1 MKRTILAAAALICL
15 APSAWPRAGGGGG
28 GGGGCFPAGTPVL
41 TPRGAVPVETLK
53 PGDRV
58 LAVEG
63 RDISASEVLRVHA
76 AENSLLRLDTGA
88 GSVTTTSEH
97 PFLTRSG
104 FSPAGELEPGEEL
117 AFYDGGALSWTPLLA
132 AVAAGAGPVYNL
144 GTSAPHTFVAGGFV
158 VHNKGGFGGG
168 RSYGGSRRHGRRS
181 SGGEFIVYAVLLVF
195 IGASKAMEKV
205 RGGGTARAR
214 QASVSGQAAERAE
227 AGALTALKTASRS
240 DPGAEPEALRETA
253 RRIFTSV
260 QAAWTARDYSGV
272 RGFIFPHLY
281 AKHTAEL
288 ESLRRR
294 REINT
299 LENLTVISIRIVH
312 AFWAAAAER
321 RRFTALITASAK
333 DYYIDERTGRFLHGD
348 REPRTFQEFWT
359 LHWLNSKWVLGNI
372 EQAGESRALE
382 RESRAENL
390 DPAQAGERTVPAA
403 TAVPAIIQTAAL
415 TAAAAATAAAAVPGA
430 MPAARRASRL
440 DRALKNLAGRAPHWD
455 LMKMETAAENAFVN
469 VYKSWERCDPSGVS
483 PELVIPPAREV
494 LKRQM
499 ELKRDEGVTFSFAG
513 LSVLEAEVAQLSD
526 RPGEDTDEFMAR
538 ITASAKRKL
547 TRLGVTVRDEKSP
560 SVFTEYWIMTR
571 HEGTWKMKETL
582 TDAEGEAACAECAEG
597 PGEKA

>member
-1 MKRTILAAAALICL
+1 MKRAILAAAALLCL
-15 APSAWPRAGGGGG
+15 SPSAWPRAGGGG

-63 RDISASEVLRVHA
+63 SDILSSEVLRVHA
-76 AENSLLRLDTGA
+76 TENSLLRLETGA
-88 GSVTTTSEH
+88 GSVTTTAEH

-104 FSPAGELEPGEEL
+104 FAEAGSLEPGDEL
-117 AFYDGGALSWTPLLA
+117 AFHDGGSISWTPLLSA
-132 AVAAGAGPVYNL
+132 APAGAGPVYNL
-144 GTSAPHTFVAGGFV
+144 GTASPHTFVAGGFV

-168 RSYGGSRRHGRRS
+168 RSYGSRRYGRRS

-214 QASVSGQAAERAE
+214 QASVPGQTAERAE
-227 AGALTALKTASRS
+227 AGALAALRTASRS
-240 DPGAEPEALRETA
+240 DPGADPEALRETA

-260 QAAWTARDYSGV
+260 QAAWEARDYSGV
-272 RGFIFPHLY
+272 RGFIFPHIY
-281 AKHTAEL
+281 AKHTSQL

-294 REINT
+294 GEINA

-333 DYYIDERTGRFLHGD
+333 DHYIDERTGRFLRGD
-348 REPRTFQEFWT
+348 REAKTFQEFWT
-359 LHWLNSKWVLGNI
+359 FHWLNSKWALGNI

-390 DPAQAGERTVPAA
+390 NPAQAGERTVP
-403 TAVPAIIQTAAL
+403 TAPAGQSIQAAAL
-415 TAAAAATAAAAVPGA
+415 TAAAAAAGPGA

-440 DRALKNLAGRAPHWD
+440 DRAMKNLAGRAPHWD
-455 LMKMETAAENAFVN
+455 LMKMETAAERAFVN
-469 VYKSWERCDPSGVS
+469 VYRSWERCDPSGVS

-494 LKRQM
+494 LRRQM
-499 ELKRDEGVTFSFAG
+499 ELKRDEGVTFSFSG
-513 LSVLEAEVAQLSD
+513 LSVLEAEVAHLSD
-526 RPGEDTDEFMAR
+526 RPGEDADEFLAR

-547 TRLGVTVRDEKSP
+547 TRLGVTVRDEKAP
-560 SVFTEYWIMTR
+560 SVFTEYWVMAR

-582 TDAEGEAACAECAEG
+582 TDAEGESACAERDEG
-597 PGEKA
+597 PGVKA